1 MPENSSSAQDKYEA
15 RLSQAVDNLRGNVK
29 WTLVAFG
36 AIGTTL
42 LAGSQ
47 LSSLGKFEVDAP
59 RLWFAVAFALVALGA
74 AAWAVRSS
82 LAAAYAGYTEF
93 YDLDPA
99 DVAYVEKNKALLE
112 GFGSIKALR
121 TAYEDC
127 IAKRH
132 ADLTAENKNMAAI
145 NSNEIWFNYLDGLVD
160 NVLSYIRYNR
170 IRTQVDRSRREL
182 SGASIVVGA
191 ALVGFAWAANP
202 GVEHP
207 TVLLKAPVSEA
218 RMTLTDVGK
227 RTLAP
232 LLGADCVKLDRID
245 VLVLGVTT
253 SGSEVLTTRTKDCQY
268 ARFTLTDPWGK
279 LEPRGP

>member
-1 MPENSSSAQDKYEA
+1 MACARSWKSGAAAEASFRPLRGLRIRADRPRDRSDRQMPENSSSAQDKYEA

-42 LAGSQ
+42 LAGSP
-47 LSSLGKFEVDAP
+47 LSSLGKFEVGAP

-121 TAYEDC
+121 T
-127 IAKRH
+127 
-132 ADLTAENKNMAAI
+132 
-145 NSNEIWFNYLDGLVD
+145 
-160 NVLSYIRYNR
+160 
-170 IRTQVDRSRREL
+170 
-182 SGASIVVGA
+182 
-191 ALVGFAWAANP
+191 
-202 GVEHP
+202 
-207 TVLLKAPVSEA
+207 
-218 RMTLTDVGK
+218 
-227 RTLAP
+227 
-232 LLGADCVKLDRID
+232 
-245 VLVLGVTT
+245 
-253 SGSEVLTTRTKDCQY
+253 
-268 ARFTLTDPWGK
+268 
-279 LEPRGP
+279 